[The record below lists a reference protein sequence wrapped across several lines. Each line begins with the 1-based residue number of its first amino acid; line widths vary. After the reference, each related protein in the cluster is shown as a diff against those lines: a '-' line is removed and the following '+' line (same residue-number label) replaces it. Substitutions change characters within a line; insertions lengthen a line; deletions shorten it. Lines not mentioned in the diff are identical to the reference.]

1 MTLHQDQVLE
11 LYKQS
16 VEMADR
22 VSSRRGQANAFFISA
37 NTALVAAFGFATSMA
52 SGKSPVAIV
61 AFCGVGVLLSIVWWL
76 QLRSYR
82 DLNKAKFK
90 VILELEK
97 QLVAQPF
104 ADEESY
110 LPKDKVKAWRGRYA
124 ELGWSERIVPSLFV
138 ILYVVLALVSTWQQ
152 KCI

>member
-1 MTLHQDQVLE
+1 MTPHADQLLE

-22 VSSRRGQANAFFISA
+22 VSSRRGQANAFFVSA
-37 NTALVAAFGFATSMA
+37 NTALVAAFGFAASMSA
-52 SGKSPVAIV
+52 VKTPIAFV

-104 ADEESY
+104 ADEESH
-110 LPKDKVKAWRGRYA
+110 LPKDKVKGLRGRYA
-124 ELGWSERIVPSLFV
+124 ELGYSERIVPLLFV
-138 ILYVVLALVSTWQQ
+138 ILYFALTAVAALQR
-152 KCI
+152 